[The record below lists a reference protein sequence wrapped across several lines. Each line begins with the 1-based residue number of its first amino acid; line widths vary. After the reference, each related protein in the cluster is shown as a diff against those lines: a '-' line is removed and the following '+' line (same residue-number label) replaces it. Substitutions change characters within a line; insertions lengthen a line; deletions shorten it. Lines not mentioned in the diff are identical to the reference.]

1 MFLVKKIS
9 VVIVVLICFLAC
21 SQESFI
27 KLQKKA
33 QEQEND
39 GSKRPSY
46 VDSDYEVFSE
56 TIFLQNMVYQPIE
69 ERNAFFQLTKDGD
82 DSFNPETSVILLNE
96 PSDNNEK
103 NPPLYQNDPN
113 NNANNEKNPPLYQN
127 DPNNNANNEKNPP
140 LYQNDP
146 NNNANNEKSPFLY
159 KPKRKAKNPKLI
171 EYSQQD
177 FYPLKNGDIMMS
189 KEGDQWLIEIKSKA
203 LKRFL
208 KDQNDKDRQIQTFT
222 FNDTKTQIA
231 QFKGKISSYVYTT
244 NDSDLSLRPFYESF
258 LLEKKSDDLYM
269 VDKALDAIEVSKCQM
284 VLKKHSTDKLDS
296 QHKAISIDLDFK
308 KERFKSDTELFLE
321 CQS

>member
-1 MFLVKKIS
+1 MFLVKKIG
-9 VVIVVLICFLAC
+9 VVVVVLIGFLAC
-21 SQESFI
+21 SQERFI
-27 KLQKKA
+27 QLQKKA

-56 TIFLQNMVYQPIE
+56 TIFLKNMVHQPIK
-69 ERNAFFQLTKDGD
+69 ERDAFAQLTKDGD

-96 PSDNNEK
+96 PSDNDTK
-103 NPPLYQNDPN
+103 NPPLNQNESN
-113 NNANNEKNPPLYQN
+113 TNTANNDTKN
-127 DPNNNANNEKNPP
+127 
-140 LYQNDP
+140 
-146 NNNANNEKSPFLY
+146 PFLY
-159 KPKRKAKNPKLI
+159 KPKRKTKNPKLI
-171 EYSQQD
+171 EYSQQN
-177 FYPLKNGDIMMS
+177 FYPLKDGDIMMS

-244 NDSDLSLRPFYESF
+244 NNSNLSLRPFYESF
-258 LLEKKSDDLYM
+258 LLEKKSDDFYTIGAIG
-269 VDKALDAIEVSKCQM
+269 DKALDAIEIHKCQM

>member
-9 VVIVVLICFLAC
+9 VVIMILICFLAC
-21 SQESFI
+21 SQERFI
-27 KLQKKA
+27 QLQKKA

-46 VDSDYEVFSE
+46 VDSDHEVFSE

-69 ERNAFFQLTKDGD
+69 ERNALAQLTKDED
-82 DSFNPETSVILLNE
+82 NSFNPETSVILLNE

-103 NPPLYQNDPN
+103 NPPLYPNDPH
-113 NNANNEKNPPLYQN
+113 NNANN
-127 DPNNNANNEKNPP
+127 NEKN
-140 LYQNDP
+140 
-146 NNNANNEKSPFLY
+146 PFLY

-177 FYPLKNGDIMMS
+177 FYPLKDGDIIMS

-269 VDKALDAIEVSKCQM
+269 IGDKALDAIEISKCQM

>member
-1 MFLVKKIS
+1 MFLVKKIG
-9 VVIVVLICFLAC
+9 VVVVVLICFLAC
-21 SQESFI
+21 SQERFI

-56 TIFLQNMVYQPIE
+56 TIFLQNMVYQPTE
-69 ERNAFFQLTKDGD
+69 ERDAFAQLTKNEN
-82 DSFNPETSVILLNE
+82 DSFNPETPVILLNE
-96 PSDNNEK
+96 PSDNDTK
-103 NPPLYQNDPN
+103 N
-113 NNANNEKNPPLYQN
+113 
-127 DPNNNANNEKNPP
+127 
-140 LYQNDP
+140 
-146 NNNANNEKSPFLY
+146 PFLY
-159 KPKRKAKNPKLI
+159 KPKRKTKNPKLI
-171 EYSQQD
+171 EYSQQN
-177 FYPLKNGDIMMS
+177 FYPLKDGDIIMS

-244 NDSDLSLRPFYESF
+244 NNSDLSLRPFYESF
-258 LLEKKSDDLYM
+258 LLEKKSDDLYTIG
-269 VDKALDAIEVSKCQM
+269 DKALDTIEISKCQM

-321 CQS
+321 CLKES

>member
-1 MFLVKKIS
+1 MFLVKKIG
-9 VVIVVLICFLAC
+9 VVIMILVCFLAC

-27 KLQKKA
+27 KMQKKA

-69 ERNAFFQLTKDGD
+69 ERNAFFQLTKDED
-82 DSFNPETSVILLNE
+82 NSFNPENSVILLNE

-103 NPPLYQNDPN
+103 NPPSYPNDPN
-113 NNANNEKNPPLYQN
+113 NN
-127 DPNNNANNEKNPP
+127 DNNANNSQKN
-140 LYQNDP
+140 
-146 NNNANNEKSPFLY
+146 PFLY
-159 KPKRKAKNPKLI
+159 KPKRKTKNPKLI

-177 FYPLKNGDIMMS
+177 FYPLKNGDIIMS
-189 KEGDQWLIEIKSKA
+189 KEGDQWLIKIQSKA

-258 LLEKKSDDLYM
+258 LLEKKSDNVYTIEN
-269 VDKALDAIEVSKCQM
+269 KALDTMEISKCQM

>member
-1 MFLVKKIS
+1 MFLVKKIG
-9 VVIVVLICFLAC
+9 VVVVVLIGFLAC
-21 SQESFI
+21 SQERFI
-27 KLQKKA
+27 QLQKKA

-56 TIFLQNMVYQPIE
+56 TIFLQNMVHQPIK
-69 ERNAFFQLTKDGD
+69 ERDAFAQLTKDGN

-96 PSDNNEK
+96 PSDNDTK
-103 NPPLYQNDPN
+103 NPLLYPN
-113 NNANNEKNPPLYQN
+113 ESHNNTANNDTKN
-127 DPNNNANNEKNPP
+127 
-140 LYQNDP
+140 
-146 NNNANNEKSPFLY
+146 PFLY
-159 KPKRKAKNPKLI
+159 KPKRKTKNPKLI
-171 EYSQQD
+171 EYSQQN
-177 FYPLKNGDIMMS
+177 FYPLKDGDIMMS

-244 NDSDLSLRPFYESF
+244 NNSDLSLRPFYESF
-258 LLEKKSDDLYM
+258 LLEKKSDDFYTIGA
-269 VDKALDAIEVSKCQM
+269 DKALDAIEISKCQM

>member
-1 MFLVKKIS
+1 MFLVKKIG
-9 VVIVVLICFLAC
+9 VVVVVLMCFLAC
-21 SQESFI
+21 SQERFI
-27 KLQKKA
+27 QLQKKA

-39 GSKRPSY
+39 GSQRPSY

-56 TIFLQNMVYQPIE
+56 TIFLQNMVYQPTE
-69 ERNAFFQLTKDGD
+69 ERDSFAQLTKDEN

-96 PSDNNEK
+96 PSDNDTK
-103 NPPLYQNDPN
+103 NPPLYQNESN
-113 NNANNEKNPPLYQN
+113 TNTANNDTKN
-127 DPNNNANNEKNPP
+127 
-140 LYQNDP
+140 
-146 NNNANNEKSPFLY
+146 PFLY
-159 KPKRKAKNPKLI
+159 KPKRKTKNPKLI
-171 EYSQQD
+171 EYSQQN

-189 KEGDQWLIEIKSKA
+189 KEWNQWLIEIKSKA

-244 NDSDLSLRPFYESF
+244 NNSDLSLRSFYESF
-258 LLEKKSDDLYM
+258 LLEKKGDDFYTIGAIG
-269 VDKALDAIEVSKCQM
+269 DKALDAIEISKCQM

>member
-1 MFLVKKIS
+1 MFLVKKIG
-9 VVIVVLICFLAC
+9 VVVVVLIGFLAC
-21 SQESFI
+21 SQERFI
-27 KLQKKA
+27 QLQKKA

-56 TIFLQNMVYQPIE
+56 TIFLQNMVHQPIK
-69 ERNAFFQLTKDGD
+69 ERDALAQLIKDGN

-96 PSDNNEK
+96 PSDNDTK
-103 NPPLYQNDPN
+103 SPPLNQNESN
-113 NNANNEKNPPLYQN
+113 NNTASNDTKN
-127 DPNNNANNEKNPP
+127 
-140 LYQNDP
+140 
-146 NNNANNEKSPFLY
+146 PFLY
-159 KPKRKAKNPKLI
+159 KPKRKTKDPKLI
-171 EYSQQD
+171 EYSQQN
-177 FYPLKNGDIMMS
+177 FYPLKDGDIVMS

-244 NDSDLSLRPFYESF
+244 NNSNLSLRPFYESF
-258 LLEKKSDDLYM
+258 LLEKKSDDFYTIGAIG
-269 VDKALDAIEVSKCQM
+269 DKALDAIEIQKCQM

>member
-9 VVIVVLICFLAC
+9 VVIVVLIGFLAC
-21 SQESFI
+21 SQERFI

-56 TIFLQNMVYQPIE
+56 TIFLKNMVYQPME
-69 ERNAFFQLTKDGD
+69 ERDSFAQLTKDGN

-96 PSDNNEK
+96 PSDNDTK
-103 NPPLYQNDPN
+103 NPLLYPN
-113 NNANNEKNPPLYQN
+113 ESHNNTANNDTKN
-127 DPNNNANNEKNPP
+127 
-140 LYQNDP
+140 
-146 NNNANNEKSPFLY
+146 PFLY
-159 KPKRKAKNPKLI
+159 KPKRKTKNPKLI
-171 EYSQQD
+171 EYSQQN

-189 KEGDQWLIEIKSKA
+189 KEGDQWLVEIKSKA

-258 LLEKKSDDLYM
+258 LLEKKSDDLYTIEN
-269 VDKALDAIEVSKCQM
+269 KALDTIEISKCQM

-321 CQS
+321 CLKES

>member
-1 MFLVKKIS
+1 MFLVKKIG
-9 VVIVVLICFLAC
+9 VVVVVLIGFLAC
-21 SQESFI
+21 SQERFI
-27 KLQKKA
+27 QLQKKA

-56 TIFLQNMVYQPIE
+56 TIFLQNMVHQPIE
-69 ERNAFFQLTKDGD
+69 ERNAFAQLTKDED
-82 DSFNPETSVILLNE
+82 NFFNPETPVILLNE
-96 PSDNNEK
+96 PNDNNGK
-103 NPPLYQNDPN
+103 NPPLYPN
-113 NNANNEKNPPLYQN
+113 EPDNNTANNDTKN
-127 DPNNNANNEKNPP
+127 
-140 LYQNDP
+140 
-146 NNNANNEKSPFLY
+146 PFLY
-159 KPKRKAKNPKLI
+159 KPKRKTKNPKLI
-171 EYSQQD
+171 EYSQQN
-177 FYPLKNGDIMMS
+177 FYPLKDGDIIMS

-222 FNDTKTQIA
+222 FNETKTQIA

-244 NDSDLSLRPFYESF
+244 NNSDLSLRPFYESF
-258 LLEKKSDDLYM
+258 PLEKKSDDLYTIG
-269 VDKALDAIEVSKCQM
+269 DKALDAIEIQKCQM

-321 CQS
+321 CQN

>member
-1 MFLVKKIS
+1 M
-9 VVIVVLICFLAC
+9 VLIGFLAC
-21 SQESFI
+21 SQERFI
-27 KLQKKA
+27 QLQKKA

-56 TIFLQNMVYQPIE
+56 TIFLKNMVYQPIK
-69 ERNAFFQLTKDGD
+69 ERDAFIQPTKDGD
-82 DSFNPETSVILLNE
+82 DSFNPETSVILLDE
-96 PSDNNEK
+96 PSDNDTK
-103 NPPLYQNDPN
+103 NPPLNQNESN
-113 NNANNEKNPPLYQN
+113 NNTASNDTKN
-127 DPNNNANNEKNPP
+127 
-140 LYQNDP
+140 
-146 NNNANNEKSPFLY
+146 PFLY
-159 KPKRKAKNPKLI
+159 KPKRKTKDPKLI
-171 EYSQQD
+171 EYSQQN
-177 FYPLKNGDIMMS
+177 FYPLKDGDIIMS

-244 NDSDLSLRPFYESF
+244 NNSNLSLRPFYESF
-258 LLEKKSDDLYM
+258 LLEKKSDDFYTIGAIG
-269 VDKALDAIEVSKCQM
+269 DKALDAIEIQKCQM

>member
-1 MFLVKKIS
+1 M
-9 VVIVVLICFLAC
+9 VLIGFLAC
-21 SQESFI
+21 SQERFI
-27 KLQKKA
+27 QLQKKA

-46 VDSDYEVFSE
+46 VDSDYEIFSE
-56 TIFLQNMVYQPIE
+56 TIFLQNMVHQPIK
-69 ERNAFFQLTKDGD
+69 ERDAFVQPTKDGD

-96 PSDNNEK
+96 PSDNDTK
-103 NPPLYQNDPN
+103 NPPLNQNESSN
-113 NNANNEKNPPLYQN
+113 NTASNDTKN
-127 DPNNNANNEKNPP
+127 
-140 LYQNDP
+140 
-146 NNNANNEKSPFLY
+146 PFLY
-159 KPKRKAKNPKLI
+159 KPKRKTKDPKLI
-171 EYSQQD
+171 EYSQQN
-177 FYPLKNGDIMMS
+177 FYPLKDGDIVMS
-189 KEGDQWLIEIKSKA
+189 KEGDQWLIKIKSKA

-244 NDSDLSLRPFYESF
+244 NNSNLSLRPFYESF
-258 LLEKKSDDLYM
+258 LLEKKSDDFYM
-269 VDKALDAIEVSKCQM
+269 IGAIGDKALDAIEIQKCQM

>member
-1 MFLVKKIS
+1 MFLVKKIG
-9 VVIVVLICFLAC
+9 VVIAVLMCFLAC
-21 SQESFI
+21 SQERFI
-27 KLQKKA
+27 QLQKKA

-56 TIFLQNMVYQPIE
+56 TIFLKNMVYQPIE
-69 ERNAFFQLTKDGD
+69 EKDSFAQLTEDED
-82 DSFNPETSVILLNE
+82 NSFNPETSVVLLNE
-96 PSDNNEK
+96 PSDNDTK
-103 NPPLYQNDPN
+103 NPPLYQNESN
-113 NNANNEKNPPLYQN
+113 NNTANNDTKN
-127 DPNNNANNEKNPP
+127 
-140 LYQNDP
+140 
-146 NNNANNEKSPFLY
+146 PFLY
-159 KPKRKAKNPKLI
+159 KPKRKTKNPKLI
-171 EYSQQD
+171 EYSQQN
-177 FYPLKNGDIMMS
+177 FYPLKDGDIMMS

-244 NDSDLSLRPFYESF
+244 NNSDLSLRPFYESF
-258 LLEKKSDDLYM
+258 LLEKKSDDLYTIG
-269 VDKALDAIEVSKCQM
+269 DKALDAIEISKCQM

-308 KERFKSDTELFLE
+308 KERFKSDIELFLE

>member
-1 MFLVKKIS
+1 M
-9 VVIVVLICFLAC
+9 VLIGFLAC
-21 SQESFI
+21 SQERFI
-27 KLQKKA
+27 QLQKKA

-56 TIFLQNMVYQPIE
+56 TIFLQNMVHQPIK
-69 ERNAFFQLTKDGD
+69 ERDAFAQLTKDGD

-96 PSDNNEK
+96 PSDSDTK
-103 NPPLYQNDPN
+103 NPPLNQNESN
-113 NNANNEKNPPLYQN
+113 NSAASNDTKN
-127 DPNNNANNEKNPP
+127 
-140 LYQNDP
+140 
-146 NNNANNEKSPFLY
+146 PFLY
-159 KPKRKAKNPKLI
+159 KPKRKTKDPKLI
-171 EYSQQD
+171 EYSQQN
-177 FYPLKNGDIMMS
+177 FYPLKDGDIMMS

-244 NDSDLSLRPFYESF
+244 NNSDLSLRPFYESF
-258 LLEKKSDDLYM
+258 LLEKKSNDFYTIGAIG
-269 VDKALDAIEVSKCQM
+269 DKALDAIEIQKCQM

>member
-1 MFLVKKIS
+1 MFLVKKIG
-9 VVIVVLICFLAC
+9 VVIAVLMCFLAC
-21 SQESFI
+21 SQERFI
-27 KLQKKA
+27 QLQKKA

-56 TIFLQNMVYQPIE
+56 TIFLQNMVYQPTE
-69 ERNAFFQLTKDGD
+69 ERDAFAQLTKDGD
-82 DSFNPETSVILLNE
+82 DSFNPETSVILLDE
-96 PSDNNEK
+96 PSDNDTK
-103 NPPLYQNDPN
+103 NPPLYQNESN
-113 NNANNEKNPPLYQN
+113 TNTANNDTKN
-127 DPNNNANNEKNPP
+127 
-140 LYQNDP
+140 
-146 NNNANNEKSPFLY
+146 PFLY
-159 KPKRKAKNPKLI
+159 KPKRKTKDPKLI
-171 EYSQQD
+171 EYSQQN
-177 FYPLKNGDIMMS
+177 FYPLKDGDIMMS

-208 KDQNDKDRQIQTFT
+208 RDQNNKDRQIQTFT

-244 NDSDLSLRPFYESF
+244 NNSNLSLRPFYESF
-258 LLEKKSDDLYM
+258 LLEKKSGDFYM
-269 VDKALDAIEVSKCQM
+269 IGAIGDKALDAIEIQKCQM

>member
-1 MFLVKKIS
+1 MILV
-9 VVIVVLICFLAC
+9 CFLAC
-21 SQESFI
+21 SQERFI

-69 ERNAFFQLTKDGD
+69 ERNAFFQLTKDED
-82 DSFNPETSVILLNE
+82 NSFNPETSVILLNE

-103 NPPLYQNDPN
+103 NPPLYPN
-113 NNANNEKNPPLYQN
+113 ESHNNTANNDIKN
-127 DPNNNANNEKNPP
+127 
-140 LYQNDP
+140 
-146 NNNANNEKSPFLY
+146 PFLY
-159 KPKRKAKNPKLI
+159 KKRKAKNPKLI

-177 FYPLKNGDIMMS
+177 FYPLKNGDIIMS
-189 KEGDQWLIEIKSKA
+189 KEGDRWLIEIKSKA

-258 LLEKKSDDLYM
+258 LLEKKSDNVYTIEN
-269 VDKALDAIEVSKCQM
+269 KALDTMEISKCQM

>member
-1 MFLVKKIS
+1 MFLVKKIG
-9 VVIVVLICFLAC
+9 VVIMILVCFLAC
-21 SQESFI
+21 SQERFI

-69 ERNAFFQLTKDGD
+69 ERNAFFQLTKDED
-82 DSFNPETSVILLNE
+82 NSFNPETSVILLNE
-96 PSDNNEK
+96 PSDNDTK
-103 NPPLYQNDPN
+103 NPPLYQNESN
-113 NNANNEKNPPLYQN
+113 NNTANNDTKN
-127 DPNNNANNEKNPP
+127 
-140 LYQNDP
+140 
-146 NNNANNEKSPFLY
+146 PFLY
-159 KPKRKAKNPKLI
+159 KPKRKAKDPKLI
-171 EYSQQD
+171 EYSQQN
-177 FYPLKNGDIMMS
+177 FYPLKDGDIVMS

-244 NDSDLSLRPFYESF
+244 NNSDLSLRPFYESF
-258 LLEKKSDDLYM
+258 LLEKKSDDLYTIG
-269 VDKALDAIEVSKCQM
+269 DKALDAIEISKCQM

>member
-1 MFLVKKIS
+1 MFLVKKIG
-9 VVIVVLICFLAC
+9 VVIMILICFLAC
-21 SQESFI
+21 SQERFI

-56 TIFLQNMVYQPIE
+56 TIFLQNMVYQPTE
-69 ERNAFFQLTKDGD
+69 ERDSFAQLTKDEN

-96 PSDNNEK
+96 PSDNDTK
-103 NPPLYQNDPN
+103 NPPLYQNESHN
-113 NNANNEKNPPLYQN
+113 NTANNDTKN
-127 DPNNNANNEKNPP
+127 
-140 LYQNDP
+140 
-146 NNNANNEKSPFLY
+146 PFLY
-159 KPKRKAKNPKLI
+159 KPKRKTKNPKLI
-171 EYSQQD
+171 EYSQQN
-177 FYPLKNGDIMMS
+177 FYPLKNGDIIMS
-189 KEGDQWLIEIKSKA
+189 KEGDQWLVEIKSKA

-244 NDSDLSLRPFYESF
+244 NNSDLSLRPFYESF
-258 LLEKKSDDLYM
+258 LLEKKSDDLYTIG
-269 VDKALDAIEVSKCQM
+269 DKALDTIEVSKCQM

-321 CQS
+321 CLKES

>member
-1 MFLVKKIS
+1 MFLVKKIG
-9 VVIVVLICFLAC
+9 VVVVVLIGFLAC
-21 SQESFI
+21 SQERFI
-27 KLQKKA
+27 QLQKKA

-56 TIFLQNMVYQPIE
+56 TIFLQNMVYQPTE
-69 ERNAFFQLTKDGD
+69 ERDSFAQLTKDGD

-96 PSDNNEK
+96 PSDNDTK
-103 NPPLYQNDPN
+103 NPPLNQNESN
-113 NNANNEKNPPLYQN
+113 TNTANNDTKN
-127 DPNNNANNEKNPP
+127 
-140 LYQNDP
+140 
-146 NNNANNEKSPFLY
+146 PFLY
-159 KPKRKAKNPKLI
+159 KPKRKTKDPKLI
-171 EYSQQD
+171 EYSQQN
-177 FYPLKNGDIMMS
+177 FYPLKDGDIMMS

-244 NDSDLSLRPFYESF
+244 NNSNLSLRPFYESF
-258 LLEKKSDDLYM
+258 LLEKKSDDFYTM
-269 VDKALDAIEVSKCQM
+269 IGDKALDAIEISKCQM

>member
-1 MFLVKKIS
+1 MI
-9 VVIVVLICFLAC
+9 LICFLAC

-69 ERNAFFQLTKDGD
+69 ERDSFAQLTKDGN

-103 NPPLYQNDPN
+103 NPLLNQNKSN
-113 NNANNEKNPPLYQN
+113 TNTANNDTKN
-127 DPNNNANNEKNPP
+127 
-140 LYQNDP
+140 
-146 NNNANNEKSPFLY
+146 PFLY
-159 KPKRKAKNPKLI
+159 KPKRKTKNPKLI
-171 EYSQQD
+171 EYSQQN
-177 FYPLKNGDIMMS
+177 FYPLKDGDIMMS

-258 LLEKKSDDLYM
+258 LLEKKSDDFYTIGAIG
-269 VDKALDAIEVSKCQM
+269 DKALDAIEVSKCQM

>member
-1 MFLVKKIS
+1 M
-9 VVIVVLICFLAC
+9 VLIGFLAC
-21 SQESFI
+21 SQERFI
-27 KLQKKA
+27 QLQKKA

-56 TIFLQNMVYQPIE
+56 TIFLQNMVHQPIK
-69 ERNAFFQLTKDGD
+69 ERDAFAQLTKDED
-82 DSFNPETSVILLNE
+82 DSFNSETSVILLDE
-96 PSDNNEK
+96 PSDNDAK
-103 NPPLYQNDPN
+103 NPPLNQNESN
-113 NNANNEKNPPLYQN
+113 NNTASNDVKN
-127 DPNNNANNEKNPP
+127 
-140 LYQNDP
+140 
-146 NNNANNEKSPFLY
+146 PFLY
-159 KPKRKAKNPKLI
+159 KPKRKTKDPKLI
-171 EYSQQD
+171 EYSQQN
-177 FYPLKNGDIMMS
+177 FYPLKDGDIVMS
-189 KEGDQWLIEIKSKA
+189 KEGNQWLIEIKSKA

-208 KDQNDKDRQIQTFT
+208 KDQNNKDRQIQTFT

-244 NDSDLSLRPFYESF
+244 NNSDLSLRPFYESF

-269 VDKALDAIEVSKCQM
+269 IGAIGDKALDAIEIQKCQM

>member
-1 MFLVKKIS
+1 MFLVKKIG
-9 VVIVVLICFLAC
+9 VVIMILICFLAC
-21 SQESFI
+21 SQERFI

-69 ERNAFFQLTKDGD
+69 ERNAFFQLTNDEDNDPK
-82 DSFNPETSVILLNE
+82 ETPLILLNE

-103 NPPLYQNDPN
+103 NPLLYPN
-113 NNANNEKNPPLYQN
+113 ESHNNTNNANNDIKN
-127 DPNNNANNEKNPP
+127 
-140 LYQNDP
+140 
-146 NNNANNEKSPFLY
+146 PFLY
-159 KPKRKAKNPKLI
+159 KPKRKTKNPKLI

-177 FYPLKNGDIMMS
+177 FYPLKNGDIIMS
-189 KEGDQWLIEIKSKA
+189 KQGDQWLIEIKSKA

-269 VDKALDAIEVSKCQM
+269 VDKALDAIEISKCQM

-321 CQS
+321 CLKES

>member
-1 MFLVKKIS
+1 MFLVKKIG
-9 VVIVVLICFLAC
+9 VVIVVLIGFLAC
-21 SQESFI
+21 SQERFI
-27 KLQKKA
+27 QLQKKA

-56 TIFLQNMVYQPIE
+56 TIFLQNMVHQPIK
-69 ERNAFFQLTKDGD
+69 ERDAFAQLTKNED

-96 PSDNNEK
+96 PSDNDTK
-103 NPPLYQNDPN
+103 NPPLNQNESN
-113 NNANNEKNPPLYQN
+113 NNA
-127 DPNNNANNEKNPP
+127 ANNDTKN
-140 LYQNDP
+140 
-146 NNNANNEKSPFLY
+146 PFLY
-159 KPKRKAKNPKLI
+159 KPKRKTKDPKLI
-171 EYSQQD
+171 EYSQQN
-177 FYPLKNGDIMMS
+177 FYPLKDGDIVMS
-189 KEGDQWLIEIKSKA
+189 KKGDQWLIEIKSKD

-208 KDQNDKDRQIQTFT
+208 KDQNNKDRQIQTFT

-244 NDSDLSLRPFYESF
+244 NNSNLSLRPFYESF
-258 LLEKKSDDLYM
+258 LLEKKSDDLYTIGAIG
-269 VDKALDAIEVSKCQM
+269 DKALDAIEIQKCQM

>member
-1 MFLVKKIS
+1 MFLVKKIG
-9 VVIVVLICFLAC
+9 VVIMILICFLAC
-21 SQESFI
+21 SQERFI

-69 ERNAFFQLTKDGD
+69 ERNALAQLTKDED
-82 DSFNPETSVILLNE
+82 NSFNPETSVILLNE
-96 PSDNNEK
+96 PSDNDTK
-103 NPPLYQNDPN
+103 NPPLYPN
-113 NNANNEKNPPLYQN
+113 ESHNNTANNDTKN
-127 DPNNNANNEKNPP
+127 
-140 LYQNDP
+140 
-146 NNNANNEKSPFLY
+146 PFLY
-159 KPKRKAKNPKLI
+159 KPKRKTKNPKLI
-171 EYSQQD
+171 EYSQQN
-177 FYPLKNGDIMMS
+177 FYPLKNGDIIMS
-189 KEGDQWLIEIKSKA
+189 KEGDQWLVEIKSKA

-208 KDQNDKDRQIQTFT
+208 KAQNDKDRQIQTFT

-244 NDSDLSLRPFYESF
+244 NNSDLSLRPFYESF
-258 LLEKKSDDLYM
+258 LLEKKSDDFYTIG
-269 VDKALDAIEVSKCQM
+269 DKALDAIEISKCQM

-321 CQS
+321 CLKES

>member
-1 MFLVKKIS
+1 MFLVKKIG
-9 VVIVVLICFLAC
+9 VVVVVLMCFLAC
-21 SQESFI
+21 SQERFI
-27 KLQKKA
+27 QLQKKA

-56 TIFLQNMVYQPIE
+56 TIFLKNMVYQPTE
-69 ERNAFFQLTKDGD
+69 ERDSFAQLTKDGN
-82 DSFNPETSVILLNE
+82 DSFDPETSVILLNE
-96 PSDNNEK
+96 PSDNDTK
-103 NPPLYQNDPN
+103 NPPLNQNESN
-113 NNANNEKNPPLYQN
+113 TNTANNDAKN
-127 DPNNNANNEKNPP
+127 
-140 LYQNDP
+140 
-146 NNNANNEKSPFLY
+146 PFLY
-159 KPKRKAKNPKLI
+159 KPKRKTKNPKLI

-177 FYPLKNGDIMMS
+177 FYPLKDGDIMMS

-244 NDSDLSLRPFYESF
+244 NNSDLSLRPFYESF
-258 LLEKKSDDLYM
+258 LLEKKSDNLYTIGAIG
-269 VDKALDAIEVSKCQM
+269 DKALDAIEIQKCQM

>member
-9 VVIVVLICFLAC
+9 VVIMILIGFLAC
-21 SQESFI
+21 SQERFI

-56 TIFLQNMVYQPIE
+56 TIFLKNMVYQPTE
-69 ERNAFFQLTKDGD
+69 ERDSFAQLTKDED

-96 PSDNNEK
+96 PSGNDTK
-103 NPPLYQNDPN
+103 NPPLYQNESN
-113 NNANNEKNPPLYQN
+113 TNTANNDTKN
-127 DPNNNANNEKNPP
+127 
-140 LYQNDP
+140 
-146 NNNANNEKSPFLY
+146 PFLY
-159 KPKRKAKNPKLI
+159 KPKRKTKDSKLV
-171 EYSQQD
+171 EYSQQN
-177 FYPLKNGDIMMS
+177 FYPLKDGDIIVS

-244 NDSDLSLRPFYESF
+244 NNSDLSLRPFYKSF
-258 LLEKKSDDLYM
+258 LLEKKSDDFYTIGAIG
-269 VDKALDAIEVSKCQM
+269 DKALDAIEISKCQM

>member
-9 VVIVVLICFLAC
+9 VVIMILICFLAC
-21 SQESFI
+21 SQERFI

-39 GSKRPSY
+39 GSQRPSY

-56 TIFLQNMVYQPIE
+56 TIFLQNMVYQPKE
-69 ERNAFFQLTKDGD
+69 ERDSFAQLTKDGD

-96 PSDNNEK
+96 PSDNDTK
-103 NPPLYQNDPN
+103 NPPLNQNETN
-113 NNANNEKNPPLYQN
+113 NNTANDDTKN
-127 DPNNNANNEKNPP
+127 
-140 LYQNDP
+140 
-146 NNNANNEKSPFLY
+146 PFLY

-171 EYSQQD
+171 EYSQQN

-189 KEGDQWLIEIKSKA
+189 KQGDQWLVEIKSKA

-258 LLEKKSDDLYM
+258 LLEKKSDDFYTIG
-269 VDKALDAIEVSKCQM
+269 DKALDAIEISKCQM

>member
-1 MFLVKKIS
+1 MFLVKKIG
-9 VVIVVLICFLAC
+9 VVVVVLIGFLAC
-21 SQESFI
+21 SQERFI
-27 KLQKKA
+27 QLQKKV

-56 TIFLQNMVYQPIE
+56 TIFLQNMVHQPIK
-69 ERNAFFQLTKDGD
+69 ERDAFAQLAKDED

-96 PSDNNEK
+96 PSDNDTK
-103 NPPLYQNDPN
+103 NPPLNQNESSN
-113 NNANNEKNPPLYQN
+113 NTASNDTKN
-127 DPNNNANNEKNPP
+127 
-140 LYQNDP
+140 
-146 NNNANNEKSPFLY
+146 PFLY
-159 KPKRKAKNPKLI
+159 KPKRKTKDPKLI
-171 EYSQQD
+171 EYSQQN
-177 FYPLKNGDIMMS
+177 FYPLKDGDIVMS
-189 KEGDQWLIEIKSKA
+189 KEGNQWLIEIKSKA

-208 KDQNDKDRQIQTFT
+208 KDQNNKDRQIQTFT

-244 NDSDLSLRPFYESF
+244 NNSNLSLRPFYKSF
-258 LLEKKSDDLYM
+258 LLEKKSDDFYM
-269 VDKALDAIEVSKCQM
+269 IGAIGDKALDAIEIHKCQM

>member
-1 MFLVKKIS
+1 MILV
-9 VVIVVLICFLAC
+9 CFLAC

-69 ERNAFFQLTKDGD
+69 ERDSFAQLTKDEN
-82 DSFNPETSVILLNE
+82 DSFNSETSVILLNE

-113 NNANNEKNPPLYQN
+113 NNANNEKNP
-127 DPNNNANNEKNPP
+127 
-140 LYQNDP
+140 
-146 NNNANNEKSPFLY
+146 FLY
-159 KPKRKAKNPKLI
+159 KPKRKTKNPKLI

-189 KEGDQWLIEIKSKA
+189 KEGDQWLVEIKSKA

-222 FNDTKTQIA
+222 FNDTKTQIV

-244 NDSDLSLRPFYESF
+244 NNSDLSLRPFYESF
-258 LLEKKSDDLYM
+258 LLEKKSDDFYTIGA
-269 VDKALDAIEVSKCQM
+269 DKALDAIEISKCQM

-308 KERFKSDTELFLE
+308 KERFKSNTELFLE

>member
-1 MFLVKKIS
+1 M
-9 VVIVVLICFLAC
+9 
-21 SQESFI
+21 
-27 KLQKKA
+27 QKKA

-39 GSKRPSY
+39 GSQRPSY

-69 ERNAFFQLTKDGD
+69 ERNAFFQLTKDED

-103 NPPLYQNDPN
+103 NLPLYQNDPN
-113 NNANNEKNPPLYQN
+113 NNANNEKNP
-127 DPNNNANNEKNPP
+127 
-140 LYQNDP
+140 
-146 NNNANNEKSPFLY
+146 FLY
-159 KPKRKAKNPKLI
+159 KPKRKTKNPKLI

-177 FYPLKNGDIMMS
+177 FYSLKNGDIVMS
-189 KEGDQWLIEIKSKA
+189 REGDQWLVEIKSKA

-244 NDSDLSLRPFYESF
+244 NNSDLSLRPFYESF
-258 LLEKKSDDLYM
+258 LLEKKSDDFYTIGA
-269 VDKALDAIEVSKCQM
+269 DKALDAIEISKCQM

>member
-1 MFLVKKIS
+1 MFLVKKIG
-9 VVIVVLICFLAC
+9 VVVVVLIGFLAC
-21 SQESFI
+21 SQERFI
-27 KLQKKA
+27 QLQKKA

-56 TIFLQNMVYQPIE
+56 TIFLQNVVHQPIK
-69 ERNAFFQLTKDGD
+69 ERDAFAQLTKDGD
-82 DSFNPETSVILLNE
+82 DSFSPETSVILLDE
-96 PSDNNEK
+96 PSDNDTK
-103 NPPLYQNDPN
+103 NPPLNQNESN
-113 NNANNEKNPPLYQN
+113 NNAASNDTKN
-127 DPNNNANNEKNPP
+127 
-140 LYQNDP
+140 
-146 NNNANNEKSPFLY
+146 PFLY
-159 KPKRKAKNPKLI
+159 KPKRKTKDSKLI
-171 EYSQQD
+171 EYSQQN
-177 FYPLKNGDIMMS
+177 FYPLKDGDIIMS

-244 NDSDLSLRPFYESF
+244 NNSNLSLRPFYESF
-258 LLEKKSDDLYM
+258 LLEKKSDDFYTIGAIG
-269 VDKALDAIEVSKCQM
+269 DKALDAIEISKCQM

>member
-9 VVIVVLICFLAC
+9 VVIMILICFLAC
-21 SQESFI
+21 SQERFI

-69 ERNAFFQLTKDGD
+69 ERNAFFQLTKDED

-96 PSDNNEK
+96 PSDNDTK
-103 NPPLYQNDPN
+103 NPPLYPN
-113 NNANNEKNPPLYQN
+113 ESHNNTNNANNDTKN
-127 DPNNNANNEKNPP
+127 
-140 LYQNDP
+140 
-146 NNNANNEKSPFLY
+146 PFLY
-159 KPKRKAKNPKLI
+159 KKRKAKNPKLI
-171 EYSQQD
+171 EYSQQN
-177 FYPLKNGDIMMS
+177 FYPLKNGDIIMS
-189 KEGDQWLIEIKSKA
+189 KEGDQWLVEIKSKA

-244 NDSDLSLRPFYESF
+244 NNSDLSLRPFYKSF
-258 LLEKKSDDLYM
+258 LLEKKSDDLYAIGAIG
-269 VDKALDAIEVSKCQM
+269 DKALDAIEISKCQM

>member
-1 MFLVKKIS
+1 MFLVKKIG
-9 VVIVVLICFLAC
+9 VVVVVLIGFLAC
-21 SQESFI
+21 SQERFI
-27 KLQKKA
+27 QLQKKA

-56 TIFLQNMVYQPIE
+56 TIFLQNMVHQPIK
-69 ERNAFFQLTKDGD
+69 ERDAFIQLTNNED
-82 DSFNPETSVILLNE
+82 DSFNSETSVILLNE
-96 PSDNNEK
+96 PSDNNTK
-103 NPPLYQNDPN
+103 NPPLNQNESN
-113 NNANNEKNPPLYQN
+113 NTASNDTKN
-127 DPNNNANNEKNPP
+127 
-140 LYQNDP
+140 
-146 NNNANNEKSPFLY
+146 PFLY
-159 KPKRKAKNPKLI
+159 KPKRKTKDPKLI
-171 EYSQQD
+171 EYSQQN
-177 FYPLKNGDIMMS
+177 FYPLKDGDIMMS

-208 KDQNDKDRQIQTFT
+208 KDQNNKDRQIQTFT

-244 NDSDLSLRPFYESF
+244 NNSDLSLRPFYESF
-258 LLEKKSDDLYM
+258 LLEKKSDDFYM
-269 VDKALDAIEVSKCQM
+269 IGAIGDKALDAIEIHKCQM

>member
-1 MFLVKKIS
+1 MFLVKKIG
-9 VVIVVLICFLAC
+9 VVIMILICFLAC
-21 SQESFI
+21 SQERFI

-69 ERNAFFQLTKDGD
+69 ERNAFFQLTKDED
-82 DSFNPETSVILLNE
+82 NSFNPENSVILLNE

-113 NNANNEKNPPLYQN
+113 NNANN
-127 DPNNNANNEKNPP
+127 ANNDTKN
-140 LYQNDP
+140 
-146 NNNANNEKSPFLY
+146 PFLY
-159 KPKRKAKNPKLI
+159 KPKRKTKNPKLI

-177 FYPLKNGDIMMS
+177 FYPLKNGDIIMS
-189 KEGDQWLIEIKSKA
+189 KEGDRWLIEIKSKA

-258 LLEKKSDDLYM
+258 LLEKKSDNVYTIEN
-269 VDKALDAIEVSKCQM
+269 KALDAIEVSKCQM

>member
-9 VVIVVLICFLAC
+9 VVIMILICFLAC
-21 SQESFI
+21 SQERFI
-27 KLQKKA
+27 QLQKKA

-39 GSKRPSY
+39 GSQRPSY

-69 ERNAFFQLTKDGD
+69 ERNALAQLTKDED
-82 DSFNPETSVILLNE
+82 NSFNPETSVILLNE
-96 PSDNNEK
+96 PSDNDTK
-103 NPPLYQNDPN
+103 NPPLNQNETN
-113 NNANNEKNPPLYQN
+113 NNTANDDTKN
-127 DPNNNANNEKNPP
+127 
-140 LYQNDP
+140 
-146 NNNANNEKSPFLY
+146 PFLY
-159 KPKRKAKNPKLI
+159 KKRKAKNPKLI

-177 FYPLKNGDIMMS
+177 FYPLKNGDIIMS
-189 KEGDQWLIEIKSKA
+189 KEEDQWLVEIKSKA

-244 NDSDLSLRPFYESF
+244 NDSDLSLRPFYKSF
-258 LLEKKSDDLYM
+258 LLEKKSDDFYTIGAIG
-269 VDKALDAIEVSKCQM
+269 DKALDAIEISKCQM

-308 KERFKSDTELFLE
+308 KEHFKSDTELFLE

>member
-1 MFLVKKIS
+1 MFLVKKIG
-9 VVIVVLICFLAC
+9 VVVVVLMCFLAC
-21 SQESFI
+21 SQERFI
-27 KLQKKA
+27 QLQKKA

-39 GSKRPSY
+39 DSKRPSY

-69 ERNAFFQLTKDGD
+69 ERDSFAQLTKDEND
-82 DSFNPETSVILLNE
+82 SFNPSFNPETSVILLNE
-96 PSDNNEK
+96 PSGNDTK
-103 NPPLYQNDPN
+103 NPPLYQSESNTN
-113 NNANNEKNPPLYQN
+113 TANNDTKN
-127 DPNNNANNEKNPP
+127 
-140 LYQNDP
+140 
-146 NNNANNEKSPFLY
+146 PFLY
-159 KPKRKAKNPKLI
+159 KPKRKTKDPKLI
-171 EYSQQD
+171 EYSQQN
-177 FYPLKNGDIMMS
+177 FYPLKDGDIMMS

-308 KERFKSDTELFLE
+308 KEHFKSDTELFLE

>member
-1 MFLVKKIS
+1 MFLVKKVG
-9 VVIVVLICFLAC
+9 VVVVVLIGFLAC
-21 SQESFI
+21 SQERFI
-27 KLQKKA
+27 QLQKKT

-56 TIFLQNMVYQPIE
+56 TIFLQNMVHQPIK
-69 ERNAFFQLTKDGD
+69 ERDTFAQLTKDED
-82 DSFNPETSVILLNE
+82 DSFNPETSVILLDE
-96 PSDNNEK
+96 PSDNDTK
-103 NPPLYQNDPN
+103 NPPLNQNESSN
-113 NNANNEKNPPLYQN
+113 NTASNDTKN
-127 DPNNNANNEKNPP
+127 
-140 LYQNDP
+140 
-146 NNNANNEKSPFLY
+146 PFLY
-159 KPKRKAKNPKLI
+159 KPKRKTKDPKLI
-171 EYSQQD
+171 EYSQQN
-177 FYPLKNGDIMMS
+177 FYPLKDGDIVMS

-244 NDSDLSLRPFYESF
+244 NNSNLSLRPFYESF
-258 LLEKKSDDLYM
+258 LLEKKSDDFYTIGAIG
-269 VDKALDAIEVSKCQM
+269 DKALDAIEISKCQM

>member
-1 MFLVKKIS
+1 M
-9 VVIVVLICFLAC
+9 
-21 SQESFI
+21 
-27 KLQKKA
+27 QKKA

-69 ERNAFFQLTKDGD
+69 ERNAFFQLTKDEY

-103 NPPLYQNDPN
+103 NPPLNQNESN
-113 NNANNEKNPPLYQN
+113 TNTANN
-127 DPNNNANNEKNPP
+127 DT
-140 LYQNDP
+140 
-146 NNNANNEKSPFLY
+146 KSPFLY
-159 KPKRKAKNPKLI
+159 KPKRKTKNPKLI

-177 FYPLKNGDIMMS
+177 FYPLKNGDIVMS

-258 LLEKKSDDLYM
+258 LLEKKSDDFYTIGAIG
-269 VDKALDAIEVSKCQM
+269 DKALDAIEISKCQM

>member
-1 MFLVKKIS
+1 MFLVKKIG
-9 VVIVVLICFLAC
+9 VVVVVLIGFLAC
-21 SQESFI
+21 SQERFI
-27 KLQKKA
+27 QLQKKA

-56 TIFLQNMVYQPIE
+56 TIFLQNMVHQPIK
-69 ERNAFFQLTKDGD
+69 ERDAFAQLTKDGD
-82 DSFNPETSVILLNE
+82 DSFNPETSVILLSE
-96 PSDNNEK
+96 PSDNDTK
-103 NPPLYQNDPN
+103 NPPLNQNESN
-113 NNANNEKNPPLYQN
+113 NNTANNDTKN
-127 DPNNNANNEKNPP
+127 
-140 LYQNDP
+140 
-146 NNNANNEKSPFLY
+146 PFLY
-159 KPKRKAKNPKLI
+159 KPKRKTKDPKLI
-171 EYSQQD
+171 EYSQQN
-177 FYPLKNGDIMMS
+177 FYPLKDGDIVMS

-244 NDSDLSLRPFYESF
+244 NNSNLSLRPFYESF
-258 LLEKKSDDLYM
+258 LLEKKSDDFYM
-269 VDKALDAIEVSKCQM
+269 IGAIGDKALDAIEIQKCQM

>member
-1 MFLVKKIS
+1 MI
-9 VVIVVLICFLAC
+9 LICFLAC

-27 KLQKKA
+27 KMQKKA

-56 TIFLQNMVYQPIE
+56 TIFLQNMVYQPRE
-69 ERNAFFQLTKDGD
+69 ERNAFFQLTKDED
-82 DSFNPETSVILLNE
+82 NSFIPENSVILLNE
-96 PSDNNEK
+96 PSDNDTK
-103 NPPLYQNDPN
+103 NPPLNQNESN
-113 NNANNEKNPPLYQN
+113 TNTANNDAKN
-127 DPNNNANNEKNPP
+127 
-140 LYQNDP
+140 
-146 NNNANNEKSPFLY
+146 PFLY
-159 KPKRKAKNPKLI
+159 KPKRKTKNPKLI

-189 KEGDQWLIEIKSKA
+189 KEGDQWLIEIQSKA

-244 NDSDLSLRPFYESF
+244 NDSGLSLRPFYESF
-258 LLEKKSDDLYM
+258 LLEKKSDNVYTIEN
-269 VDKALDAIEVSKCQM
+269 KALDTMEISKCQM

-321 CQS
+321 CLKES